1 MWRTPPASA
10 TASENMPDSE
20 SCRYPLDV
28 SPGHHE
34 PPSPREPR
42 RPTASSIAIAAVVVA
57 ITTACGP
64 TVPNSPSLNAA
75 SGDSQTPS
83 ARWASR
89 VLDDDER
96 REVRSVLRA
105 SAGDLTAAEVGPG
118 PETRPHG
125 RWRDVPDAVA
135 AAAGPLGIAVLERR
149 PEPAGSDLE
158 TAVAIE
164 FRLLTLENEPGRLR
178 VERRDPPHVAEA
190 FAEIG
195 LFRQR
200 RELASRFVE
209 AIGEELRRW
218 GRKPELEP
226 IASPIA
232 SPSAS
237 PSSAPPPPR
246 P

>member
-1 MWRTPPASA
+1 VENAPASA

-42 RPTASSIAIAAVVVA
+42 RPTASSIPIAAVVVA

-75 SGDSQTPS
+75 SADSQTPS
-83 ARWASR
+83 ARWAGR
-89 VLDDDER
+89 V
-96 REVRSVLRA
+96 
-105 SAGDLTAAEVGPG
+105 
-118 PETRPHG
+118 ETRPHG

-149 PEPAGSDLE
+149 PEPAGSDLG

-200 RELASRFVE
+200 RELASRFVA

-226 IASPIA
+226 ISSPI
-232 SPSAS
+232 AS